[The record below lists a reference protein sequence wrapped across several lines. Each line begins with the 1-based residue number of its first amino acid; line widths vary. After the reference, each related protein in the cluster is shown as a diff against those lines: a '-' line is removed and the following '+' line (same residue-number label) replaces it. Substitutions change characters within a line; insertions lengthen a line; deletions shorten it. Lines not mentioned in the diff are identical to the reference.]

1 MEAVRIHPMA
11 SITRWCAAPRANPTS
26 APSGRP
32 DRLRRRATNRRAVLA
47 RSISDPLSEKE
58 RAEFELL
65 NRSASTLSGAQIAAQ
80 RAVEEKVAAMKPGEI
95 RDAQQQEDFWAH
107 QEDEYARLFVDRRE
121 YSDVMSEFRGD
132 VVVQASPATCY
143 ALWNDL
149 DALEFFLPGFRGE
162 RMADGVSA
170 NCSIEVTYGDSPERT
185 AADTHRFMA
194 HVTEC
199 EQDVV
204 VHWQSTDG
212 FPCGVVA
219 GFWPNEDDVRRDASA
234 GRAVLPFTVRPRQDA
249 RGDGAEL
256 GLGE

>member
-1 MEAVRIHPMA
+1 
-11 SITRWCAAPRANPTS
+11 
-26 APSGRP
+26 
-32 DRLRRRATNRRAVLA
+32 
-47 RSISDPLSEKE
+47 
-58 RAEFELL
+58 
-65 NRSASTLSGAQIAAQ
+65 
-80 RAVEEKVAAMKPGEI
+80 
-95 RDAQQQEDFWAH
+95 
-107 QEDEYARLFVDRRE
+107 
-121 YSDVMSEFRGD
+121 MSEFRGD

-185 AADTHRFMA
+185 PMDTHRFMA

-219 GFWPNEDDVRRDASA
+219 GFWPNEDGDVSGTRVR
-234 GRAVLPFTVRPRQDA
+234 VEPYCHLPFGCEVAEDESGFMRAIEFVQKSVSEGTLVDA
-249 RGDGAEL
+249 GAAASK
-256 GLGE
+256 GSTPCRSSR

>member
-1 MEAVRIHPMA
+1 MA

-132 VVVQASPATCY
+132 VVVQASPAT
-143 ALWNDL
+143 
-149 DALEFFLPGFRGE
+149 
-162 RMADGVSA
+162 
-170 NCSIEVTYGDSPERT
+170 
-185 AADTHRFMA
+185 
-194 HVTEC
+194 
-199 EQDVV
+199 
-204 VHWQSTDG
+204 
-212 FPCGVVA
+212 
-219 GFWPNEDDVRRDASA
+219 
-234 GRAVLPFTVRPRQDA
+234 
-249 RGDGAEL
+249 
-256 GLGE
+256 